1 MSGNNKF
8 KAQEKLVGEIL
19 FGSFYKF
26 RIPRYQR
33 PYAWGNDQISDF
45 WNDLISED
53 NFFFIGTFIFNNEPL
68 SKTGYIEIIDGQQ
81 RILSITIFIA
91 VLRDILE
98 KIDVESAKRYHRQDI
113 AIEDRDGNESF
124 RILCGDSTQDYFKKY
139 VQQMGGGILNSS
151 PKVKEHTLIKKN
163 YEFLYKKVSDELKKF
178 EHKKDKIN
186 YLNSLR
192 NKIYGLQAIHIQIEN
207 EEEAYEIFETTNAR
221 GIDLTIADLL
231 KNLIFQ
237 SIKSEGNKDV
247 AKDLWKDIVEDIQET
262 DSEMKRFIRYYW
274 ISKQNFITEKK
285 IFKAI
290 KSEVV
295 NWDKFLKDLHQG
307 ANMFNKL
314 LVPDKND
321 WKDIKNGDRI
331 YKALFSISL
340 MGVSQCY
347 VLLLSILRNF
357 DKLKTDPTRV
367 FELIEKF
374 TFQYSTICRL
384 PTNGPEKI
392 YSKYALRIEKAIAE
406 KSDKKIAGEI
416 QSIFSNLEN
425 ELKKMRPS
433 PEVFKEFFE
442 ELEYKN
448 SEKNRI
454 LIKYTL
460 HKINR
465 FYQKTKEQDIDFD
478 EVNIEHILP
487 QKPVKGSSLRRK
499 DIKQYV
505 NRLGNLT
512 IVDKRINSKVGNKSV
527 KEKMAGYKES
537 TLAVNQEL
545 IKDLKGC
552 SCNWDEAVIN
562 KRQKYFAEL
571 VYTNIFSF

>member
-1 MSGNNKF
+1 MSGNTKF

-33 PYAWGNDQISDF
+33 PYAWSNDQISDF

-68 SKTGYIEIIDGQQ
+68 SKTGYIDIIDGQQ

-91 VLRDILE
+91 VLRDILD
-98 KIDVESAKRYHRQDI
+98 KIDSESAKRYHRQDI

-124 RILCGDSTQDYFKKY
+124 RILCGDSTQDYFKKHI
-139 VQQMGGGILNSS
+139 QQVGGDILNSS
-151 PKVKEHTLIKKN
+151 PKVKEHSLIKIN
-163 YEFLYKKVSDELKKF
+163 YEFLYKKVNDELRKY
-178 EHKKDKIN
+178 EHKKDKIS
-186 YLNSLR
+186 YLNKLR
-192 NKIYGLQAIHIQIEN
+192 NKVYGLQAIHIQIES
-207 EEEAYEIFETTNAR
+207 EDEAYEIFETTNAR

-237 SIKSEGNKDV
+237 SIKSDGNKDI
-247 AKDLWKDIVEDIQET
+247 AKDLWQDIVENIQET
-262 DSEMKRFIRYYW
+262 DSEMKRFIRYFW
-274 ISKQNFITEKK
+274 ISKYAFITEKK

-290 KSEVV
+290 KGEVT
-295 NWDKFLKDLHQG
+295 NWDKFLKDLYQG
-307 ANMFNKL
+307 AEMFNKL

-321 WKDIKNGDRI
+321 WKDINNGDRI

-347 VLLLSILRNF
+347 VLFLSILRNL

-374 TFQYSTICRL
+374 TFQYSTVCRL

-392 YSKYALRIEKAIAE
+392 YSKYALKIEKAIAE
-406 KSDKKIAGEI
+406 KSDKRVGGEI
-416 QSIFSNLEN
+416 QSIFSSLEN
-425 ELKKMRPS
+425 ELKSMKPS
-433 PEVFKEFFE
+433 SEIFNEFFE

-448 SEKNRI
+448 SEKSRV
-454 LIKYTL
+454 LIKYIL
-460 HKINR
+460 HKINK

-487 QKPVKGSSLRRK
+487 QKPVKGSSLKIK
-499 DIKQYV
+499 DIKHYV

-512 IVDKRINSKVGNKSV
+512 LVDKRINSKVGNKLV
-527 KEKMAGYKES
+527 KDKASGYKES
-537 TLAVNQEL
+537 SLAINQEL
-545 IKDLKGC
+545 IKELKGC
-552 SCNWDEAVIN
+552 NYNWDEKIID
-562 KRQKYFAEL
+562 KRQKGFAEL
-571 VYTNIFSF
+571 LYKI

>member
-1 MSGNNKF
+1 MIGNNKF

-19 FGSFYKF
+19 FGSLYKF

-68 SKTGYIEIIDGQQ
+68 NKTGYIEIIDGQQ

-98 KIDVESAKRYHRQDI
+98 KIDVESARRYHRQDI

-139 VQQMGGGILNSS
+139 IQQMGCDILNSQ

-163 YEFLYKKVSDELKKF
+163 YEFLYKKVNDELKKF

-186 YLNSLR
+186 YLNILR
-192 NKIYGLQAIHIQIEN
+192 KKIYDLQAIHIQIEN

-237 SIKSEGNKDV
+237 SIKSDGNKDV

-262 DSEMKRFIRYYW
+262 DSEMKRFIRYFW
-274 ISKQNFITEKK
+274 ISKQAFITEKK

-290 KSEVV
+290 KNEVT

-307 ANMFNKL
+307 AEMFNKL

-347 VLLLSILRNF
+347 VLFLSILRNL

-384 PTNGPEKI
+384 PTNGPEKV
-392 YSKYALRIEKAIAE
+392 YSKYALRIEKAITE
-406 KSDKKIAGEI
+406 RSDKKIAGEI
-416 QSIFSNLEN
+416 QSIFSSLEN
-425 ELKKMRPS
+425 ELNKMRPS
-433 PEVFKEFFE
+433 PEIFKEFFN

-448 SEKNRI
+448 SEKSRV
-454 LIKYTL
+454 LIKYVL

-487 QKPVKGSSLRRK
+487 QKPVKGSSLKRK

-512 IVDKRINSKVGNKSV
+512 IVDKRINSKVGNKPV
-527 KEKMAGYKES
+527 KDKMVGYKES
-537 TLAVNQEL
+537 TLAINQEL
-545 IKDLKGC
+545 IKEFKGY
-552 SCNWDEAVIN
+552 SYDWDEVVIN

-571 VYTNIFSF
+571 IYKKIFIF

>member
-1 MSGNNKF
+1 MSGNTKF

-68 SKTGYIEIIDGQQ
+68 GKTGYIDIIDGQQ

-124 RILCGDSTQDYFKKY
+124 RILCGDSTQDYFKRY
-139 VQQMGGGILNSS
+139 IQQMCGDILNSS
-151 PKVKEHTLIKKN
+151 PKLKEHSLIKKN
-163 YEFLYKKVSDELKKF
+163 YEFLHKKVNDELKKY
-178 EHKKDKIN
+178 ENKKDKIN
-186 YLNSLR
+186 YLNGLR
-192 NKIYGLQAIHIQIEN
+192 SKVYGLQAIHIQIES

-237 SIKSEGNKDV
+237 SIKSDGNKDV
-247 AKDLWKDIVEDIQET
+247 AKDLWQDIVEGIQET
-262 DSEMKRFIRYYW
+262 DSEMKRFIRYFW
-274 ISKQNFITEKK
+274 ISKQAFITEKK

-290 KSEVV
+290 KSEVT

-307 ANMFNKL
+307 AEMFNKL

-347 VLLLSILRNF
+347 VLFLSILRNI

-374 TFQYSTICRL
+374 TFQYSTVCRL

-392 YSKYALRIEKAIAE
+392 YSKYALKIEKAITE
-406 KSDKKIAGEI
+406 RSDKKIAGEI

-425 ELKKMRPS
+425 ELRKMRPS
-433 PEVFKEFFE
+433 SEIFKDFFE

-448 SEKNRI
+448 SEKNRV
-454 LIKYTL
+454 LVKYIL
-460 HKINR
+460 HKINK

-487 QKPVKGSSLRRK
+487 QKPIKGSSLKRK
-499 DIKQYV
+499 DIKHYV
-505 NRLGNLT
+505 NKLGNLT
-512 IVDKRINSKVGNKSV
+512 LVDKRINSRVGNKLV
-527 KEKMAGYKES
+527 KDKASGYKES
-537 TLAVNQEL
+537 SLAINQEL
-545 IKDLKGC
+545 IKELKGC
-552 SCNWDEAVIN
+552 SDNWDEKVIN

-571 VYTNIFSF
+571 IYKNIFVL